1 MGGEPREKDGAEQ
14 AGPDHFLFEEGERVY
29 FVFEEGD
36 LTLALPPQV
45 VSEVT
50 GFSPPTPVPFTPDWI
65 EGVISVRGQIV
76 PVLDLGLF
84 FGLSG
89 AQRDAHR
96 RILVVDNG
104 EHQFAVWADRIH
116 GVEGVS
122 EATLEQP
129 LESIPKELLDCSL
142 GQFRQMDRL
151 VIALDLERLVAR
163 TRAQV
168 HEG

>member
-1 MGGEPREKDGAEQ
+1 MGGEPRENVGPGQ
-14 AGPDHFLFEEGERVY
+14 AGSDHFLFEEGERVY

-36 LTLALPPQV
+36 LALALPPEV
-45 VSEVT
+45 VSEVA
-50 GFSPPTPVPFTPDWI
+50 GFTSPTPVPFTPDWI

-84 FGLSG
+84 FGLAG
-89 AQRDAHR
+89 ARRDAR
-96 RILVVDNG
+96 RRVLVVDNG

-129 LESIPKELLDCSL
+129 LESIPKDLLDCSL

-151 VIALDLERLVAR
+151 VIALDLERLIAR

-168 HEG
+168 RQG